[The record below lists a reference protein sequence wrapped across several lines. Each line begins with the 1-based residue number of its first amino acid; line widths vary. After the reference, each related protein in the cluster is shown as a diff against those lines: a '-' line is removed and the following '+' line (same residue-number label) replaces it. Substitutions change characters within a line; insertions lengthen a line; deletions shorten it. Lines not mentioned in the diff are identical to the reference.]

1 MGTAVNRQILAV
13 VLLALV
19 VGGVFCAGLSAA
31 WAQEPPGRRLTEGFT
46 PDGDGTDGDGEE
58 RDSVE
63 VAGPPED
70 ADPVDA
76 MFARLSLRERVAQ
89 LMFVTLQGAPR
100 PDSEDVHFMRN
111 YPPGG
116 VIVPSLAQPTSAVT
130 YVSALRDGPPE
141 ATKRIPLFIA
151 TNMFDLP
158 RREGTLRG
166 RFTQFPS
173 MLALAAANHPEAT
186 NGLAQLIGEHA
197 ETLGFNMHFG
207 PSLELA
213 PTLRQAPGSVHYPGS
228 DPVFAS
234 MAAETIVEE
243 LRGRNVLSVPMGFP
257 GGGGNRT
264 RNHPP
269 ILYTPESALA
279 SHDLLGFASAIQ
291 AGAEAIHVSNTI
303 APTIDPRRVPSSI
316 SPLVITELLRDK
328 MGFDGLV
335 IAGPMDSR
343 DVSEVLEPSDAAQM
357 ALEAGADMILWD
369 QAGTRVRRAVDSIAH
384 AMAEGELDPAVV
396 NRAVRRVLQ
405 VKYDHGLLE
414 RERPDRNAAA
424 RLERRRTYPQ
434 AAYEAERRS
443 ITLVQNR
450 GVLPLRDET
459 HAPIGV
465 TGVIGERAL
474 FEGLEEHLDHIV
486 RRPMSTAQH
495 AGAIHDFEIRR
506 LTGMHGGFRTV
517 VCVLTPDERID
528 GQRELI
534 RQLQASGA
542 KVVVVLLGYP
552 RTLPELT
559 DADAIVLAYGGREAY
574 QQTMRAVADVLVG
587 KGPLRMID
595 INSDLRT
602 EVGKEEVFSIFDLI
616 RAPAGRLP
624 VTLEEPF
631 VKGYSVGYD
640 PSEAI
645 RRVEWRFGEGSRAVR
660 GSEVTHT
667 FREPGRYPV
676 TVTVT
681 DTEGDTVTGRFYTV
695 VE

>member
-1 MGTAVNRQILAV
+1 MNGTKTAVNRPICVHV
-13 VLLALV
+13 VLVLV
-19 VGGVFCAGLSAA
+19 MGGLFCAGIPAA
-31 WAQEPPGRRLTEGFT
+31 WAQETPSGRLTEGFLPEQDDQDRET
-46 PDGDGTDGDGEE
+46 GEDAE
-58 RDSVE
+58 LSE
-63 VAGPPED
+63 E
-70 ADPVDA
+70 ADPVEA
-76 MFARLSLRERVAQ
+76 MFQRLSLRERVAH

-100 PDSEDVHFMRN
+100 PDSEDLHFMRN

-116 VIVPSLAQPTSAVT
+116 VIAPSVAQPTTAAA
-130 YVSALRDGPPE
+130 YVSILRDAPPE
-141 ATKRIPLFIA
+141 STKRIPLFIA

-173 MLALAAANHPEAT
+173 MLALAAANDPEAT
-186 NGLAQLIGEHA
+186 NNLAQLIGEHA

-213 PTLRQAPGSVHYPGS
+213 PTLPQAPGSVHYPGS

-234 MAAETIVEE
+234 MAAETIVTE
-243 LRGRNVLSVPMGFP
+243 LRARDVLSVPQGFP

-264 RNHPP
+264 RNHTP
-269 ILYTPESALA
+269 ILYTPESALP
-279 SHDLLGFASAIQ
+279 SHDLRSFASAIK
-291 AGAEAIHVSNTI
+291 AGAEAIHVGNTI

-384 AMAEGELDPAVV
+384 AMSEGDMDPAVV

-405 VKYDHGLLE
+405 MKHEHGLLDRELPE
-414 RERPDRNAAA
+414 RNEA
-424 RLERRRTYPQ
+424 RRLARRDTYPQ

-450 GVLPLRDET
+450 GVLPLREES

-465 TGVIGERAL
+465 TGVLGERHL
-474 FEGLEEHLDHIV
+474 FEGLEEHLDQIL
-486 RRPMSTAQH
+486 RRPMPTAKH
-495 AGAIHDFEIRR
+495 AGAIHDFVIRR

-517 VCVLTPDERID
+517 VCVLTPEERIE

-534 RQLQASGA
+534 RELQASGA

-559 DADAIVLAYGGREAY
+559 DADAIVLAYGGREAHK
-574 QQTMRAVADVLVG
+574 QTMKAVADVLVG

-595 INSDLRT
+595 VNNDLRT
-602 EVGKEEVFSIFDLI
+602 ETGKEEVFSVFDLV

-631 VKGYSVGYD
+631 GKGYSVGYD
-640 PSEAI
+640 PREAI
-645 RRVEWRFGEGSRAVR
+645 RRVEWRFGEGGRAVR
-660 GSEVTHT
+660 GEEVTHA
-667 FREPGRYPV
+667 FDEPGRHPV
-676 TVTVT
+676 SVTVT
-681 DTEGDTVTGRFYTV
+681 DTEGDTVSQRFYIV